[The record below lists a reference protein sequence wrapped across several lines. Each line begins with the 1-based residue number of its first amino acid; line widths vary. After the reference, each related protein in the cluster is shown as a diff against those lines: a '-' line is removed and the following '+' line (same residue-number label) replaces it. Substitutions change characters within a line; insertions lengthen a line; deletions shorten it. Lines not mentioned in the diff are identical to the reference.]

1 MSASY
6 DARGTSPAWHP
17 DLLDGYESRDLPL
30 PGVQPAAGEPESV
43 EMVAT
48 LVRRRPTGVT
58 RRAVLYLHGW
68 NDYFFQT
75 HLAQAWADLGSDF
88 YALDLRRYGR
98 SLRRGHLPGFVTD
111 LDDYGLELD
120 QAADL
125 IAEEHDELVLM
136 GHSTGGLI
144 ASLWAARHGDRI
156 SALVLNSPWLDLQ
169 GSAVVKTLGSPVID
183 ALGSRNPTS
192 VLRLPP
198 DVGFYARTLHTSLGG
213 EWDYDLE
220 LKSTPSP
227 PIRSGWLR
235 AVLIGH
241 QRVAAGLGIEVPVLV
256 LASSQTDFSRK
267 WHEGL
272 ARADTVLDVEQIA
285 ARAVR
290 LGRHVTVVR
299 VEQGM
304 HDLVLSAPEVRAAVL
319 REIARF
325 VRGYVNFDPAV
336 VDGAVADV
344 THTG

>member
-1 MSASY
+1 MST
-6 DARGTSPAWHP
+6 DPAPDWEPSWHP
-17 DLLDGYESRDLPL
+17 DLLDGYESCDLPL
-30 PGVQPAAGEPESV
+30 PDVRPAAGEPETV

-48 LVRRRPTGVT
+48 LVRRVPTGAS
-58 RRAVLYLHGW
+58 RRAVLYVLGW

-75 HLAQAWADLGSDF
+75 HLADAWTELGFDF
-88 YALDLRRYGR
+88 YAIDLRRYGR

-111 LDDYGLELD
+111 LDDYGVELD
-120 QAADL
+120 RAADV
-125 IAEEHDELVLM
+125 IASDHDELVLM

-144 ASLWAARHGDRI
+144 AALWAGRHGDRI

-169 GSAVVKTLGSPVID
+169 GSAIVRTLGSPVID

-192 VLRLPP
+192 VLRLP
-198 DVGFYARTLHTSLGG
+198 DLGFYARTLHSSLGG

-220 LKSTPSP
+220 LKATPSP

-241 QRVAAGLGIEVPVLV
+241 QRVAAGLGIDAPVLV

-272 ARADTVLDVEQIA
+272 ALADTVLDVEQIA

-299 VEQGM
+299 VEEGM
-304 HDLVLSAPEVRAAVL
+304 HDLVLSAPAVRANVL
-319 REIARF
+319 AEIARF
-325 VRGYVNFDPAV
+325 VQGYVKPLGKL
-336 VDGAVADV
+336 VDGGVAGV
-344 THTG
+344 TRTG